1 MKKRT
6 EIAATG
12 YDLNRVDKTEL
23 VIIWVMILIIIGQSF
38 VKNTGKQF
46 IVTIEGLAVG
56 LLVTG
61 LVFIKINRFV
71 KSLLMGLIP
80 AVAVL
85 FTIYTNSFGLDRH
98 YMLCVST
105 VLIALYFNKNLLLT
119 YGVIINVLLVTI
131 YLLKPVSLL
140 GEENGIPYF
149 LSILFLINGQLFA
162 QYFLARWGRELID
175 GVQKSKAELEVMV
188 DELKVASLVQE
199 KQAAYMEEGVQ
210 ELLHSMDKL
219 SEGELDLH
227 LNLQKPDEDTK
238 AAYSILS
245 AIAGKLLESVANI
258 RGYIGEISTVLAG
271 VSEGNL
277 SVSVTSEFK
286 GDFMELKTSINNIVA
301 SLNTVLTDIN
311 IAAEQVAVGTRQ
323 VSDGSQAISQ
333 GATEQASSI
342 EELTASVSEIASQT
356 RDNAAN
362 ADKANALSSAAMES
376 AKRGSEQMEALEN
389 AMKAIDEASSDIA
402 KIIKVI
408 DDIAF
413 QTNILALNAAVEA
426 ARAGVHG
433 KGFGVE
439 AEEVRNLAAK
449 SAEAAK
455 QTAALIEGSVKKTDA
470 GTKLANDTAK
480 ELTGIVEAVER
491 AARLVSGIAVA
502 SNEQATAILQVDRGI
517 EQMSQV
523 VQQNSA
529 TSEEAAAAS
538 EELSAQA
545 QLLKTKV
552 DRFTLARGTEKPSQK
567 RVEQKKQI
575 EKQPEKQPLVVPS
588 KGNFG
593 CTEDTI

>member
-1 MKKRT
+1 MEKNTKAN
-6 EIAATG
+6 AAA
-12 YDLNRVDKTEL
+12 YDLKRVDLVALL
-23 VIIWVMILIIIGQSF
+23 VILGMVAMIVVQAF
-38 VKNTGKQF
+38 VKKFGNEY
-46 IVTIEGLAVG
+46 IVAGEAFVVG
-56 LLVTG
+56 VLVT
-61 LVFIKINRFV
+61 LIYFLKINRFL
-71 KSLLMGLIP
+71 KSLLMPLIP
-80 AVAVL
+80 TIAVFAVVFMNEFML
-85 FTIYTNSFGLDRH
+85 TPH
-98 YMLCVST
+98 YMICMSIVIAALYFDKKLLLTFGAIVN
-105 VLIALYFNKNLLLT
+105 VLLIALY
-119 YGVIINVLLVTI
+119 
-131 YLLKPVSLL
+131 LLKPEHLL
-140 GEENGIPYF
+140 GDENNVAFF
-149 LSILFLINGQLFA
+149 LSIFLMINFEIHTLF
-162 QYFLARWGRELID
+162 FLTKWGREIID
-175 GVQKSKAELEVMV
+175 NVEKGKAELQGVF
-188 DELKVASLVQE
+188 DKLQIASAVQE
-199 KQAAYMEEGVQ
+199 KRAAYMEEGVQ

-227 LNLQKPDEDTK
+227 LELQKPDEDTK

-277 SVSVTSEFK
+277 NVNVTSEFK

-362 ADKANALSSAAMES
+362 ADKANTLSTAAMES

-433 KGFGVE
+433 KGFGVV

-470 GTKLANDTAK
+470 GTKLANNTAK

-491 AARLVSGIAVA
+491 AAKLVSGIAVA

-567 RVEQKKQI
+567 RVEQKKQS
-575 EKQPEKQPLVVPS
+575 VAHS
-588 KGNFG
+588 TGNFG
-593 CTEDTI
+593 KY

>member
-1 MKKRT
+1 MKKQT
-6 EIAATG
+6 ETVSG
-12 YDLNRVDKTEL
+12 YNLKRVDKVAL
-23 VIIWVMILIIIGQSF
+23 AIILIIIVIIVVQIYL
-38 VKNTGKQF
+38 KNTGTELS
-46 IVTIEGLAVG
+46 ITIEAIIASA
-56 LLVTG
+56 LLI
-61 LVFIKINRFV
+61 LLYFLKLNRFL
-71 KSLLMGLIP
+71 KSLLICLIP
-80 AVAVL
+80 ALAVIVAI
-85 FTIYTNSFGLDRH
+85 FTGSFSRDRH
-98 YMLCVST
+98 YMLTTLCVLT
-105 VLIALYFNKNLLLT
+105 ALYFNPKLLIT
-119 YGVIINVLLVTI
+119 FGSIINVLLVIT
-131 YLLKPVSLL
+131 YLFKPEQLL
-140 GEENGIPYF
+140 GADHNVVYF
-149 LSILFLINGQLFA
+149 LSIIFMFNAEIIALF
-162 QYFLARWGRELID
+162 FLTKWGGEVI
-175 GVQKSKAELEVMV
+175 GNIEKSKADMEVLV
-188 DELKVASLVQE
+188 DQLKVAGLVQE

-258 RGYIGEISTVLAG
+258 RGYIGEISTVLAD

-277 SVSVTSEFK
+277 SVEVTSEFK

-433 KGFGVE
+433 KGFGVV

-470 GTKLANDTAK
+470 GTKLANNTAK

-491 AARLVSGIAVA
+491 AAKLVSGIAVA

-552 DRFTLARGTEKPSQK
+552 DRFTLARETEKPSQK

-575 EKQPEKQPLVVPS
+575 EKQLEKQPLVVPS

-593 CTEDTI
+593 KY